1 MQGSRHETRTKG
13 TRGEV
18 AEVVTPLG
26 IPSVPLIPANA
37 CCSAVSCIFHLGKK
51 APVKEAI
58 RYCRQ
63 RSQIGRVDET
73 TTDIKTQLQAKGITG
88 DGGKLNFKSG
98 SASNSNIKRRPAVRR
113 VPFRWGQAREVG

>member
-37 CCSAVSCIFHLGKK
+37 CCFAVSCNFHLGKK
-51 APVKEAI
+51 APVKETI
-58 RYCRQ
+58 RCCRQ

-73 TTDIKTQLQAKGITG
+73 TTDVKRLKTQLQAKGITG

-113 VPFRWGQAREVG
+113 GRAI

>member
-37 CCSAVSCIFHLGKK
+37 CRSAVSCNFHLGKK
-51 APVKEAI
+51 H
-58 RYCRQ
+58 Q
-63 RSQIGRVDET
+63 S
-73 TTDIKTQLQAKGITG
+73 
-88 DGGKLNFKSG
+88 
-98 SASNSNIKRRPAVRR
+98 KRRLDVADN
-113 VPFRWGQAREVG
+113 GHK